1 MGLRLSRLKLSVPS
15 DATTQG
21 ALIVAPG
28 QTRPLIQLRNPAPL
42 GTVVRILLLGA
53 TQHPAS
59 TYAYESDGTSFSLP
73 FPLGTLVHPI
83 YTCHHL
89 GAYLEFQES
98 FSITVT
104 NNGTKPHRY
113 AALVI
118 SEPPIRSP

>member
-1 MGLRLSRLKLSVPS
+1 MGLRLNRLKVSVPA
-15 DATTQG
+15 DASASG

-28 QTRPLIQLRNPAPL
+28 QTRPLVQLRNPAPI
-42 GTVVRILLLGA
+42 GTVVRVLVLGA

-59 TYAYESDGTSFSLP
+59 VYAYESDGAGFNLP

-83 YTCHHL
+83 YTCHHF
-89 GAYLEFQES
+89 GAYLEFQET